1 MSRLRLLLFVYTA
14 DLPFSSQESTYL
26 VGSKRVRGGPTSLIN
41 KSAETVLVSSEALVG
56 VIIKFICE
64 NPRSH
69 ARRNRNSVQ
78 DVLQRQQFFRAFLFN
93 QVLKEAKNHVSFC
106 QLELFAHVSDFNFTK
121 GQIITEVTWPVFLI

>member
-1 MSRLRLLLFVYTA
+1 
-14 DLPFSSQESTYL
+14 
-26 VGSKRVRGGPTSLIN
+26 
-41 KSAETVLVSSEALVG
+41 LVSNEALVG

-69 ARRNRNSVQ
+69 ARRNGNSVQ

-93 QVLKEAKNHVSFC
+93 RVLKEATNHVSFC

-121 GQIITEVTWPVFLI
+121 GQIITEVTWPVFVI